1 MDSDEQAIRALI
13 AHWHEAARAADVDAI
28 LELMTPDVVFLVPG
42 GAPIRGRDA
51 FGHGLRSMLADY
63 SIESGF
69 DIQEI
74 EVAGM
79 FAYCWTQLTVTVLAK
94 TGEVSARRSG
104 TTLSIFRKG
113 SDGEWL
119 LARDANLLGPA
130 S

>member
-1 MDSDEQAIRALI
+1 
-13 AHWHEAARAADVDAI
+13 
-28 LELMTPDVVFLVPG
+28 
-42 GAPIRGRDA
+42 
-51 FGHGLRSMLADY
+51 LADY

-69 DIQEI
+69 HIQEI

-79 FAYCWTQLTVTVLAK
+79 LAYCWTQLTVTVLAK
-94 TGEVSARRSG
+94 TGAVSARRSG

-113 SDGEWL
+113 SDGKWL